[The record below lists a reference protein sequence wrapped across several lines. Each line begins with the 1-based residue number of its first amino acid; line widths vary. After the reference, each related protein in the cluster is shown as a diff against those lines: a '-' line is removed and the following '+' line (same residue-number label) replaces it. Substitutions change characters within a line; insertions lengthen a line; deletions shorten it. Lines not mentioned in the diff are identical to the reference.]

1 MTQCGVVGPSL
12 PQTLGPDGVTSTFV
26 KEGMMKKWLLSVS
39 GIILFTTGVVFA
51 EIDTALLDQRQANQH
66 QRIDQGISSE
76 QLNEQKEQV
85 NKMENRA
92 KSDAIMTEKE
102 RARIA
107 AAQDRA
113 ARHIAREKH
122 DRQGKRRR

>member
-1 MTQCGVVGPSL
+1 
-12 PQTLGPDGVTSTFV
+12 
-26 KEGMMKKWLLSVS
+26 MMKKWLLPVS

-51 EIDTALLDQRQANQH
+51 EIETALLDQRQANQH
-66 QRIDQGISSE
+66 QRIDQEISSE

-92 KSDAIMTEKE
+92 KSDSVMTDKE

-113 ARHIAREKH
+113 ARHIARGKH

>member
-1 MTQCGVVGPSL
+1 
-12 PQTLGPDGVTSTFV
+12 
-26 KEGMMKKWLLSVS
+26 MKKWLLSVS

-85 NKMENRA
+85 NKMEKQGKVRWRHDG
-92 KSDAIMTEKE
+92 KGEGQDCRGTGSRCTPY
-102 RARIA
+102 RARE
-107 AAQDRA
+107 
-113 ARHIAREKH
+113 ARSS
-122 DRQGKRRR
+122 G